1 MRRVLLRFSDEY
13 GYSPLIWH
21 ENSTSDGFLKVHWSV
36 ESETVSIS
44 FAYPATSI
52 SIWPV
57 LQFEWTFHPPDSSF
71 GKEPAC
77 DAGGPSSIP
86 RSGRSAGEGT
96 GYPLQYSW
104 ASLAAQLV
112 KNPPAMQETWVWSLG
127 WEDPLEKEKYT
138 HSSILA
144 WRIPWTVSS
153 MGSQRVAHGWATF
166 TLTPHII
173 LQHDTS
179 SVVWQKYQLNEIA
192 KIPQM
197 SVHFTSPSLSSEKYL
212 SRESC

>member
-1 MRRVLLRFSDEY
+1 M
-13 GYSPLIWH
+13 
-21 ENSTSDGFLKVHWSV
+21 

-71 GKEPAC
+71 GKEPAY

-104 ASLAAQLV
+104 APLAAQLV
-112 KNPPAMQETWVWSLG
+112 KNPPAMQETLVQFLG
-127 WEDPLEKEKYT
+127 QEDPLEKGQAT
-138 HSSILA
+138 HSKILGLPL
-144 WRIPWTVSS
+144 W
-153 MGSQRVAHGWATF
+153 
-166 TLTPHII
+166 
-173 LQHDTS
+173 
-179 SVVWQKYQLNEIA
+179 
-192 KIPQM
+192 
-197 SVHFTSPSLSSEKYL
+197 LSW
-212 SRESC
+212 